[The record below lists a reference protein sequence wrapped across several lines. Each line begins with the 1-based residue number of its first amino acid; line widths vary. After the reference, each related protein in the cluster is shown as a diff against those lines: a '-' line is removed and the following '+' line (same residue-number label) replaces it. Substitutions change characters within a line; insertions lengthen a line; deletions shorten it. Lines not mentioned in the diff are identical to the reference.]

1 MRSRIGRQLGQLLLA
16 IMAGSAGLRAQQ
28 HPQEPTVNLGDT
40 SFLDA
45 LGAPGVLLEEIGDAS
60 HSGTKT
66 DGSGQVV
73 AGAPGVNSIS
83 GLTHG
88 VVLTKQKLFGAWWGF
103 EAIVVTAHVNA
114 GSSGVA
120 GGFGD
125 LTISPLVL
133 QWKAIKFGSSQFN
146 QRFVLDFEVPSGEYR
161 QDTPISLSGHAFTVH
176 PYYAFTFFPTRKVE
190 TSWRVHYLYN
200 GRNNDP
206 AVGNQARSSQAGQAI
221 HFNATAAYS
230 LPHGVWVGANGYLLR
245 EITAPRINGLD
256 ILSSPEQV
264 GAIGPGIVWD
274 RGQYLL
280 YANGYHEVGAL
291 NRPEGNK
298 LVLRVQ
304 WVPGRH
310 AGIDGPQ

>member
-1 MRSRIGRQLGQLLLA
+1 MRSHFGRRLGQFFVAVL
-16 IMAGSAGLRAQQ
+16 AGSAALRGQQ

-45 LGAPGVLLEEIGDAS
+45 LGAPGIFLEQIGDAS
-60 HSGTKT
+60 HSGIKV
-66 DGSGQVV
+66 DGSGHAVV
-73 AGAPGVNSIS
+73 SAPGVNSIS

-88 VVLTKQKLFGAWWGF
+88 IDLTKQKLFGAWWGF
-103 EAIVVTAHVNA
+103 EAIIVTAHVNA
-114 GSSGVA
+114 GSSDVA
-120 GGFGD
+120 SGLGD

-133 QWKAIKFGSSQFN
+133 QWKALKFGSSQFN

-161 QDTPISLSGHAFTVH
+161 QDTPVSLSGHAFTVH

-245 EITAPRINGLD
+245 ELTAPRINGSA

-264 GAIGPGIVWD
+264 GAIGPGIVWN

-291 NRPEGNK
+291 NRSEGNK

>member
-1 MRSRIGRQLGQLLLA
+1 MSRIGRQFGLFLLA
-16 IMAGSAGLRAQQ
+16 ILAGSATLRAQQ
-28 HPQEPTVNLGDT
+28 HPQEPAVNLGDT

-45 LGAPGVLLEEIGDAS
+45 LGAPGVLLEQIGDAS
-60 HSGTKT
+60 HSGTKI

-73 AGAPGVNSIS
+73 AGSPDVNSIS

-88 VVLTKQKLFGAWWGF
+88 VALTKQKLFGAWWGF
-103 EAIVVTAHVNA
+103 EAIVVAAHLNA

-120 GGFGD
+120 SGLGD

-133 QWKAIKFGSSQFN
+133 QWKAVKFGSSQFN

-176 PYYAFTFFPTRKVE
+176 PYYAFTLFPTRKVE
-190 TSWRVHYLYN
+190 TSWRVSYLYN
-200 GRNNDP
+200 GSNNDP
-206 AVGNQARSSQAGQAI
+206 PVGNQTRSSQAGQAI
-221 HFNATAAYS
+221 HFNATAAYG

-245 EITAPRINGLD
+245 EVTAPRINGLD

-274 RGQYLL
+274 RGQYLF

>member
-1 MRSRIGRQLGQLLLA
+1 MSRTLRQSGYFLLA
-16 IMAGSAGLRAQQ
+16 ILAGRLALHAQQ
-28 HPQEPTVNLGDT
+28 HPPEPTVNLGDT

-45 LGAPGVLLEEIGDAS
+45 LGAPGVLFEHIGDAS
-60 HSGTKT
+60 HSGTRIA
-66 DGSGQVV
+66 GSGQVV
-73 AGAPGVNSIS
+73 TGASHVNSIS

-88 VVLTKQKLFGAWWGF
+88 VGLTKHKLLGAWWGF

-114 GSSGVA
+114 GSSGAA

-125 LTISPLVL
+125 LTVSPLVL
-133 QWKAIKFGSSQFN
+133 QWKALKFGSGQFN

-161 QDTPISLSGHAFTVH
+161 QDMPLSLSAHAFTVH
-176 PYYAFTFFPTRKVE
+176 PYYAVTFFPTRKVE

-206 AVGNQARSSQAGQAI
+206 AVGSQARSSQAGQAV

-230 LPHGVWVGANGYLLR
+230 LPHGVWVGANGYLLH
-245 EITAPRINGLD
+245 ELTAPRINGLD
-256 ILSSPEQV
+256 LLSPPEQV

-280 YANGYHEVGAL
+280 YANGYYEMGAL

>member
-1 MRSRIGRQLGQLLLA
+1 MTNYANQLGRLLLA
-16 IMAGSAGLRAQQ
+16 VLAGSAALRAQQ
-28 HPQEPTVNLGDT
+28 HPPEPTVNLGDT

-45 LGAPGVLLEEIGDAS
+45 LGAPGVLLEQIGDAS
-60 HSGTKT
+60 HSGSKI

-73 AGAPGVNSIS
+73 PGAPDVNSIS

-103 EAIVVTAHVNA
+103 EAIVATAHVNG

-120 GGFGD
+120 GGLGD
-125 LTISPLVL
+125 LTVSPLVL
-133 QWKAIKFGSSQFN
+133 QWKALKFGSSQLN
-146 QRFVLDFEVPSGEYR
+146 QRFVLDFEVPTGEYR
-161 QDTPISLSGHAFTVH
+161 QDTPISLGGHAFTVH
-176 PYYAFTFFPTRKVE
+176 PCYAFTFFPTRKVE

-221 HFNATAAYS
+221 HLNATVAYS
-230 LPHGVWVGANGYLLR
+230 LTHGVWVGANGYLLR

-264 GAIGPGIVWD
+264 GALGPGIVWD

-291 NRPEGNK
+291 NRSEGNK

-304 WVPGRH
+304 WVPGRKV
-310 AGIDGPQ
+310 GIDGPQ

>member
-1 MRSRIGRQLGQLLLA
+1 
-16 IMAGSAGLRAQQ
+16 MA
-28 HPQEPTVNLGDT
+28 
-40 SFLDA
+40 
-45 LGAPGVLLEEIGDAS
+45 
-60 HSGTKT
+60 
-66 DGSGQVV
+66 
-73 AGAPGVNSIS
+73 S
-83 GLTHG
+83 GL
-88 VVLTKQKLFGAWWGF
+88 
-103 EAIVVTAHVNA
+103 
-114 GSSGVA
+114 
-120 GGFGD
+120 GD

-133 QWKAIKFGSSQFN
+133 QWKALKFGSSQLN
-146 QRFVLDFEVPSGEYR
+146 QRFVLDFEVPVGEYR

-176 PYYAFTFFPTRKVE
+176 PYYAFTFFPTKKVE

-206 AVGNQARSSQAGQAI
+206 AVGAPAFSSQAGQAI

-230 LPHGVWVGANGYLLR
+230 LPRGVWLGENGYMLR
-245 EITAPRINGLD
+245 EITAPRINDLD
-256 ILSSPEQV
+256 ISSSPEQV

-304 WVPGRH
+304 WVPGRR

>member
-1 MRSRIGRQLGQLLLA
+1 MRSRIGRQSGLLLLLLA
-16 IMAGSAGLRAQQ
+16 ILAGSVALRAQQ
-28 HPQEPTVNLGDT
+28 HPPEPTVNVGDT

-45 LGAPGVLLEEIGDAS
+45 LGAPGVLLEQIGDAS
-60 HSGTKT
+60 HSGSKI
-66 DGSGQVV
+66 DSSGQIVP
-73 AGAPGVNSIS
+73 GAPAVNSIS

-88 VVLTKQKLFGAWWGF
+88 VVLTKQKLLGAWWGF
-103 EAIVVTAHVNA
+103 EAIVATAHVNGGA
-114 GSSGVA
+114 SGVA

-125 LTISPLVL
+125 LTVSPLVL
-133 QWKAIKFGSSQFN
+133 QRKALKFGSSQLN
-146 QRFVLDFEVPSGEYR
+146 QRFVLDFEVPTGEYR

-176 PYYAFTFFPTRKVE
+176 PYYAFAFFPTRKVE
-190 TSWRVHYLYN
+190 TSWRMHYLCN

-274 RGQYLL
+274 LGQYLL

-291 NRPEGNK
+291 NRLEGNK

-304 WVPGRH
+304 
-310 AGIDGPQ
+310 

>member
-1 MRSRIGRQLGQLLLA
+1 MMSRIGRQFGRCLLA
-16 IMAGSAGLRAQQ
+16 ILAGCATLRAQQ

-45 LGAPGVLLEEIGDAS
+45 FGAPGVLVEEIGDAS
-60 HSGTKT
+60 HSGTRIG
-66 DGSGQVV
+66 GSGQAV
-73 AGAPGVNSIS
+73 ADAPSVNSIS

-88 VVLTKQKLFGAWWGF
+88 VGLTKQKLFGAWWGF
-103 EAIVVTAHVNA
+103 ETIVVTAHVNA
-114 GSSGVA
+114 GFGGVV

-125 LTISPLVL
+125 LTVSPLVL
-133 QWKAIKFGSSQFN
+133 QWKAIKFGSSQLN

-161 QDTPISLSGHAFTVH
+161 QDTPISLSGHAFTLH
-176 PYYAFTFFPTRKVE
+176 PYYAFTFFPTRKLE

-206 AVGNQARSSQAGQAI
+206 ATGTRARSSQAGQAI

-230 LPHGVWVGANGYLLR
+230 LPHGVWVGANGYFLG
-245 EITAPRINGLD
+245 EVTAPRINGAD
-256 ILSSPEQV
+256 ISSSPEQV
-264 GAIGPGIVWD
+264 GAIGPGMVWD

-280 YANGYHEVGAL
+280 YANGYHEVGAI

-310 AGIDGPQ
+310 AGIGGPQ